1 MQMLLDNQV
10 EAVSGGAI
18 ILDIANYAKLGYE
31 IVVAAGC
38 GAINVMQFTGED
50 MFLEA
55 LRGGNLGA

>member
-31 IVVAAGC
+31 ILVGAGY